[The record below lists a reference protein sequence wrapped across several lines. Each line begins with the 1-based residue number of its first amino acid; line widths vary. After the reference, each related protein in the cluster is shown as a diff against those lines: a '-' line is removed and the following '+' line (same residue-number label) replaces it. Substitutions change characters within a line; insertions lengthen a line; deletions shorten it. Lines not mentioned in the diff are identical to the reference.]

1 LRDVLAQVRRDA
13 NAINKAEL
21 ELGLGSIAV
30 PVCGASGA
38 VLAGLNVGAQAVRV
52 SAAQMADGFL
62 PVPRQAAQELA
73 VLLP

>member
-1 LRDVLAQVRRDA
+1 
-13 NAINKAEL
+13 
-21 ELGLGSIAV
+21 V

-38 VLAGLNVGAQAVRV
+38 VLASLNVGAQAVRV

>member
-1 LRDVLAQVRRDA
+1 MRDVLAQVRRDA
-13 NAINKAEL
+13 YAINKEEL
-21 ELGLGSIAV
+21 ELGLRSIAV

-52 SAAQMADGFL
+52 PAAQMADGFL
-62 PVPRQAAQELA
+62 PVPCQAAQELA